1 MMFPALL
8 DALPITPMHFL
19 IPKWVL
25 CLREG
30 YTASK
35 FVNDLVAG
43 ITVAVIALPLAM
55 AFGISSIPE
64 NVAADLAAVHPWLTP
79 PAMGLFTA
87 VAAGFLMSFF
97 GGSRVLIGGPT
108 GAFIVIIYGVASRH
122 GYDGLATATLM
133 AAIILILLGLFRF
146 GSMIKFIPY
155 PVTTGFTT
163 GIAVIIAS
171 QQIKEFIG
179 VSPHDAMGQSLSLP
193 PEFVAK
199 LQMIAASIDTIDW
212 PTVGVSVGS
221 MAVLI
226 IMRRY
231 FSRIPG
237 AIVAVILASIVVHL
251 TGMDKA
257 LGGTVET
264 IGSRFTQGIPKTLPM
279 PHLPHIQWS
288 LVRDLIPDATT
299 IAVLAAIES
308 LLAAVVADGMIG
320 TRHKSDCEL
329 VAQGIAN
336 LGSVFFFGIPATGAI
351 ARTAANVKSGGRTPF
366 AGMIHAATL
375 LAFMLFLAPLAK
387 LIPLP
392 TLAAVL
398 IMVAWNMS
406 ELDHFRFI
414 LRAPRS
420 DILVLLTT
428 FGLTVFADLTIA
440 VGVGMVLASML
451 FMKRMS
457 TVSNVSE
464 ITEEMMAN
472 NADERELADD
482 PMALSKK
489 SIPHDVEVFEID
501 GPFFFGVADRL
512 MDTLS
517 GMEPTPRAFIL
528 RMRRVPA
535 MDATGLHALE
545 EFYHKCH
552 RQRTTLILSGIH
564 TQPLSVLTRAGL
576 DRVIGLDNIV
586 GDLDAALTRASEFS
600 RAAST

>member
-1 MMFPALL
+1 
-8 DALPITPMHFL
+8 MHFL
-19 IPKWVL
+19 TPKWVV

-30 YTASK
+30 YTAHK
-35 FVNDLVAG
+35 FVSDLIAG
-43 ITVAVIALPLAM
+43 ITVGVIALPLAM

-64 NVAADLAAVHPWLTP
+64 NVAAELAAVHPWLTP

-87 VAAGFLMSFF
+87 VVAGFLMSFF

-108 GAFIVIIYGVASRH
+108 GAFIVIIYGIAARH
-122 GYDGLATATLM
+122 GYEGLATATLM
-133 AAIILILLGLFRF
+133 AAVILILMGLFRF

-171 QQIKEFIG
+171 QQIKEFLG
-179 VSPHDAMGQSLSLP
+179 VAPHDSAGQPVPLP
-193 PEFVAK
+193 PEFVHK
-199 LQMIAASIDTIDW
+199 LQVIAASIDTIDW
-212 PTVGVSVGS
+212 PTVAVSLGS
-221 MAVLI
+221 MAVLL
-226 IMRRY
+226 IMRR
-231 FSRIPG
+231 FWPRVPG
-237 AIVAVILASIVVHL
+237 AIVAVILASVVVHFA
-251 TGMDKA
+251 GMDKS
-257 LGGTVET
+257 LGGSVET
-264 IGSRFTQGIPKTLPM
+264 IGSRFTQGIPKMLPM
-279 PHLPHIQWS
+279 PHLPSFNWS
-288 LVRDLIPDATT
+288 MVRDLIPDATT
-299 IAVLAAIES
+299 IAVLAGIES
-308 LLAAVVADGMIG
+308 LLAAVVADGMLG

-329 VAQGIAN
+329 VAQGLAN
-336 LGSVFFFGIPATGAI
+336 IGSVLFFGIPATGAI

-406 ELDHFRFI
+406 EIDHFRFI

-464 ITEEMMAN
+464 ITDEMLAN
-472 NADERELADD
+472 HIDERELAEERD
-482 PMALSKK
+482 PMALANR

-512 MDTLS
+512 KDTLK
-517 GMEPTPRAFIL
+517 GLEPPPRAFIL

-535 MDATGLHALE
+535 IDATGLHALE

-552 RQRTTLILSGIH
+552 RQGTALILSGIH
-564 TQPLSVLTRAGL
+564 TQPLEVLTKAGL
-576 DRVIGLDNIV
+576 DRVIGSANIAT
-586 GDLDAALTRASEFS
+586 DLDAALARAQQILPRTAHGTS
-600 RAAST
+600 

>member
-1 MMFPALL
+1 
-8 DALPITPMHFL
+8 MHFL
-19 IPKWVL
+19 TPKWVV

-30 YTASK
+30 YTATR
-35 FVNDLVAG
+35 FVGDLIAG
-43 ITVAVIALPLAM
+43 ITVGVIALPLAM

-64 NVAADLAAVHPWLTP
+64 NVAAELAAIHPWLTP

-108 GAFIVIIYGVASRH
+108 GAFIVIIYDIASRH
-122 GYDGLATATLM
+122 GYEGLATATFM
-133 AAIILILLGLFRF
+133 AAVILILLGLFRF

-171 QQIKEFIG
+171 QQIKDFLG
-179 VSPHDAMGQSLSLP
+179 VSPHDDLGQPAPLP
-193 PEFVAK
+193 PEFIHK
-199 LQMIAASIDTIDW
+199 LQVIAASIDTIDW
-212 PTVGVSVGS
+212 ATVGVSVGS
-221 MAVLI
+221 LAVLVL
-226 IMRRY
+226 MRRLLP
-231 FSRIPG
+231 RIPG
-237 AIVAVILASIVVHL
+237 AIVAVILASLVVHFAGL
-251 TGMDKA
+251 DKS

-264 IGSRFTQGIPKTLPM
+264 IGSRFTQGIPKMLPM
-279 PHLPHIQWS
+279 PRLPHVEWS

-299 IAVLAAIES
+299 IAVLAGIES
-308 LLAAVVADGMIG
+308 LLAAVVADGMLG

-329 VAQGIAN
+329 VGQGLAN
-336 LGSVFFFGIPATGAI
+336 IGAVLFWGIPATGAI

-375 LAFMLFLAPLAK
+375 LAFMVFLAPLAK
-387 LIPLP
+387 LIPLA
-392 TLAAVL
+392 TLAAIL

-406 ELDHFRFI
+406 EIDHFRFI

-428 FGLTVFADLTIA
+428 FGLTVFTDLTIA

-464 ITEEMMAN
+464 ITDEMLAN
-472 NADERELADD
+472 HVDERELAEERD
-482 PMALSKK
+482 PMALSKRTV
-489 SIPHDVEVFEID
+489 PHDVEVFEIN

-512 MDTLS
+512 KDTLT
-517 GMEPTPRAFIL
+517 GLEPPPRVFIL
-528 RMRRVPA
+528 RMRHVPA
-535 MDATGLHALE
+535 MDVTGLHALE
-545 EFYHKCH
+545 EFHHKCR
-552 RQRTTLILSGIH
+552 RQGTTLVLSGIH
-564 TQPLSVLTRAGL
+564 TQPLMVLTKAGL
-576 DRVIGLDNIV
+576 ERVIGIENIT
-586 GDLDAALTRASEFS
+586 GDIDKALA
-600 RAAST
+600 RAAEIHRPMHGA

>member
-1 MMFPALL
+1 
-8 DALPITPMHFL
+8 MHFL
-19 IPKWVL
+19 TPKWVL

-30 YTASK
+30 YTAGK
-35 FVNDLVAG
+35 FAGDLIAG

-64 NVAADLAAVHPWLTP
+64 NVAADLAAIHPWLTP

-87 VAAGFLMSFF
+87 VVAGFLMSFF

-133 AAIILILLGLFRF
+133 AAVILILMGLFRF

-171 QQIKEFIG
+171 QQIKEFLG
-179 VSPHDAMGQSLSLP
+179 VSPHDAAGQAVSLP
-193 PEFVAK
+193 PEFVGK

-212 PTVGVSVGS
+212 STVGVSVGS
-221 MAVLI
+221 MAVLL

-237 AIVAVILASIVVHL
+237 AIVAVILASIIVHF

-264 IGSRFTQGIPKTLPM
+264 IGSRFTQGIPKMLPM
-279 PHLPHIQWS
+279 PHWPHFDWS
-288 LVRDLIPDATT
+288 MVRDLIPDATT
-299 IAVLAAIES
+299 IAVLAGIES
-308 LLAAVVADGMIG
+308 LLAAVVADGMLG

-329 VAQGIAN
+329 VGQGLAN
-336 LGSVFFFGIPATGAI
+336 IGSVLFFGIPATGAI

-366 AGMIHAATL
+366 AGMIHAGVL

-406 ELDHFRFI
+406 EIDHFRFI

-464 ITEEMMAN
+464 ITDEMLAN
-472 NADERELADD
+472 HIDERELAEESD
-482 PMALSKK
+482 PMALGKRT
-489 SIPHDVEVFEID
+489 IPHDVEVFEID

-512 MDTLS
+512 KDTLG

-552 RQRTTLILSGIH
+552 RQGTTLILSGIH
-564 TQPLSVLTRAGL
+564 TQPLLVLTKAGL

-586 GDLDAALTRASEFS
+586 GDLDDALRRAGAIHAHS
-600 RAAST
+600 